1 VKTALPLRLSMRQL
15 TIIWFDQFL
24 DDYRRYTQPEY
35 QKSETEIIE
44 KFKELDAEVDV
55 FIISVSDE
63 LTVDGQA
70 RMFRFYLIKDDQQEA
85 MQYDGWID
93 V

>member
-1 VKTALPLRLSMRQL
+1 MRQL

-44 KFKELDAEVDV
+44 KFKELDVDV
-55 FIISVSDE
+55 EVFVISVSEE

-70 RMFRFYLIKDDQQEA
+70 RMFRFFLVKDDQQEA

>member
-1 VKTALPLRLSMRQL
+1 MKTALPLRLSMRQL

>member
-1 VKTALPLRLSMRQL
+1 MRQL

-44 KFKELDAEVDV
+44 KFKELDVDV
-55 FIISVSDE
+55 EVFVISVSEE

-70 RMFRFYLIKDDQQEA
+70 RMFRFF
-85 MQYDGWID
+85 
-93 V
+93 

>member
-1 VKTALPLRLSMRQL
+1 MRQV

-24 DDYRRYTQPEY
+24 DDYRRYTRPEY
-35 QKSETEIIE
+35 QKSETEILE
-44 KFKELDAEVDV
+44 KFSELDDKVEFFVLSVAE
-55 FIISVSDE
+55 E

-70 RMFRFYLIKDDQQEA
+70 RMFRFYLVKDDQHDA

>member
-1 VKTALPLRLSMRQL
+1 MRQL

-35 QKSETEIIE
+35 QRSETEILE
-44 KFKELDAEVDV
+44 KFRELEYDVDE
-55 FIISVSDE
+55 FIISVSEE
-63 LTVDGQA
+63 LTVDDQA
-70 RMFRFYLIKDDQQEA
+70 RLFRFYLVKDDQQEA

>member
-1 VKTALPLRLSMRQL
+1 MRQV

-24 DDYRRYTQPEY
+24 DDYRRYTKSEY
-35 QKSETEIIE
+35 QKSETEILE
-44 KFKELDAEVDV
+44 KFSELDDKVEFFVLSVAE
-55 FIISVSDE
+55 E

-70 RMFRFYLIKDDQQEA
+70 RMFRFYLVKDDQQDA
-85 MQYDGWID
+85 MQYDGWLD

>member
-1 VKTALPLRLSMRQL
+1 MRQL